1 MPKILFEYAMRG
13 KLPTGNWPG
22 PQWRAAMQH
31 LRGIVGPATS
41 YENFI
46 DTVNSPEFKTLLKP

>member
-1 MPKILFEYAMRG
+1 MPEFLFDHLMRG
-13 KLPTGNWPG
+13 QITPGKWPD
-22 PQWRAAMQH
+22 PQYRNAVQ
-31 LRGIVGPATS
+31 RFRNIVGPATS